1 MTQIAYPYAIDQRA
15 RTAAS
20 DEDRH
25 IRDLIEQVLFT
36 SPGERVN
43 RPNFGTPI
51 LQLVFEPNSDALGTA
66 VQATVQAALQQQLG
80 GRITVERVDV
90 DNEEAT
96 LRVTVVY
103 SVRRSGQ
110 RNTAQFVREV

>member
-1 MTQIAYPYAIDQRA
+1 MTQIAYPYAIDQRG

-25 IRDLIEQVLFT
+25 VRDLIEQLLFT

-51 LQLVFEPNSDALGTA
+51 LQLVFEPNSDVLATA

-80 GRITVERVDV
+80 ARIEVEKVDV
-90 DNEEAT
+90 ASEEAT
-96 LRVTVVY
+96 LSITVVY
-103 SVRRSGQ
+103 SVRRTGQ
-110 RNTAQFVREV
+110 RNAAQFVREV

>member
-1 MTQIAYPYAIDQRA
+1 MSQIAYPYAMDQRG

-25 IRDLIEQVLFT
+25 VRDLIEQVLFT

-43 RPNFGTPI
+43 RPTFGTPI
-51 LQLVFEPNSDALGTA
+51 RQLVFEPNSDVLATA

-80 GRITVERVDV
+80 GRIDVERVDV
-90 DNEEAT
+90 TGQEAT
-96 LRVTVVY
+96 LRITVVY
-103 SVRRSGQ
+103 SVRRTGQ
-110 RNTAQFVREV
+110 RNAARFERET

>member
-1 MTQIAYPYAIDQRA
+1 MTQIAYPYAIDQRG

-51 LQLVFEPNSDALGTA
+51 LQLVFEPNSDVLATA
-66 VQATVQAALQQQLG
+66 VQTMVQAALQQQLSA
-80 GRITVERVDV
+80 RIEVEKVDV
-90 DNEEAT
+90 ASEEAK
-96 LRVTVVY
+96 LRLTVVY
-103 SVRRSGQ
+103 SVRRTGQ
-110 RNTAQFVREV
+110 RDAVEVVREV